1 MAVMSDGNR
10 IGGALPRGPHK
21 LTREQVDADQR
32 ARLIES
38 MILETADHGFAASTV
53 AQLITRAQVSRK
65 TFYAHFSSREELL
78 LAAFNTASTWT
89 LEQTEKASKRTGGST
104 RRLEAAIRK
113 LARCAAESPGAIELC
128 AIEIA
133 AANHTGF
140 AQRQVLMDSTGEL
153 IEDCLTTEHQPAALP
168 PHLSATVAGA
178 IHRILDARL
187 RAGQTEALT
196 TTGLELARWVRSY
209 HPAPATLLAPDH
221 TSNRPTWPTD
231 NGFYGGRAPGTLALT
246 PTDYKAPTGRQSR
259 GYLAH
264 TYRERI
270 LDAVA
275 QLTAEHGYTELT
287 AQSIAAA
294 ADVPERAFLA
304 QFSGKDDAFST
315 AVELGHT
322 KAQAVVARARENAP
336 TWRIGV
342 QNAVTGLLDFLASE
356 PLYTNMAFIAAPLA
370 GPKMA
375 TRHNEQ
381 ALNYAQLLFHGAPQ
395 RRRPP
400 AITAEAISHGLFEL
414 AYAYAAN
421 DRVAQ
426 LPTTAVQST
435 YLALAPYL
443 GVADA
448 ARYATGSSPDTV

>member
-1 MAVMSDGNR
+1 MTVMSDGDR
-10 IGGALPRGPHK
+10 IEGGLPRGPHK
-21 LTREQVDADQR
+21 LTRAQVDADQR

-78 LAAFNTASTWT
+78 LAAFNAASTWT
-89 LEQTEKASKRTGGST
+89 LEQTQKASRRTGGST

-140 AQRQVLMDSTGEL
+140 AQRQVLMNSTGNL
-153 IEDCLTTEHQPAALP
+153 IEDCLTTKQQPAVLP

-187 RAGQTEALT
+187 RASQTDALT
-196 TTGLELARWVRSY
+196 ATGLELARWIRSY
-209 HPAPATLLAPDH
+209 HPAPATLIAPSH
-221 TSNRPTWPTD
+221 ANHRPTWSTD
-231 NGFYGGRAPGTLALT
+231 TGYCGGRAPGTLALT
-246 PTDYKAPTGRQSR
+246 PENYNAPAGKQSR

-264 TYRERI
+264 IHRERI

-287 AQSIAAA
+287 AQSIATA

-304 QFSGKDDAFST
+304 QFANKDDAFAT
-315 AVELGHT
+315 AVEIGHT
-322 KAQAVVARARENAP
+322 KAQAIVARARENAP
-336 TWRIGV
+336 TWRTGV
-342 QNAVTGLLDFLASE
+342 QNAITGLLDFLASE

-370 GPKMA
+370 GPQMA

-381 ALNYAQLLFHGAPQ
+381 ASSYARLIFHGAPL

-400 AITAEAISHGLFEL
+400 AITAEAIAHGLFEL

-421 DRVAQ
+421 NRVAQ
-426 LPTTAVQST
+426 LPATAVQTT

-443 GVADA
+443 GVTDA
-448 ARYATGSSPDTV
+448 AKYATG